1 MFPLPPI
8 LVGWGDFFGYQC
20 MRFSSCFGCAWLI
33 VNVQQMLNESF
44 CPHEWWLLGAEIKWV
59 ENVDE
64 ATFLSF
70 VCKGSQTH
78 LGGILCYMDPW
89 HSSHDLWASIIRIT
103 GSLLEMQSPRL
114 LPELLSQNLC
124 FNKVP
129 RRSVCTLKFE
139 KQWPRAEFGKLF
151 LYGAARVNIFDF
163 VGWPLL
169 HLLHLFI
176 VARKQP

>member
-20 MRFSSCFGCAWLI
+20 MRFPSCFGCAWLI
-33 VNVQQMLNESF
+33 LNVQQMLNESF
-44 CPHEWWLLGAEIKWV
+44 CPPDWWLLGAEIKWV
-59 ENVDE
+59 ENVAE

-78 LGGILCYMDPW
+78 LGGTLCSLDLW
-89 HSSHDLWASIIRIT
+89 HSSHDPWARIIRIP

-114 LPELLSQNLC
+114 LPELLSQKLC
-124 FNKVP
+124 FNKIP

-139 KQWPRAEFGKLF
+139 KQWPKAEVGKLF
-151 LYGAARVNIFDF
+151 LYRAATEWIFLTLWNGHCCIYSIF
-163 VGWPLL
+163 SL
-169 HLLHLFI
+169 
-176 VARKQP
+176 